1 MNKIIKKNLRGFTL
15 IELIVSI
22 AIIVIFSAMA
32 LANFKSVDKKNA
44 VDLAAYKL
52 ASDIR
57 RVQGYALN
65 QKEDGNGDMPG
76 KGWGINFEKNLK
88 FYSVFADTSNCAY
101 VSTELYEKILIS
113 NDVQINKLLIKD
125 PAAEENEVNLIFEP
139 PDPKVHICDSA
150 PADCGACAGNSTL
163 EITLKHSNSAYTKK
177 VIVNKFGLVEVE

>member
-1 MNKIIKKNLRGFTL
+1 
-15 IELIVSI
+15 
-22 AIIVIFSAMA
+22 MA

-113 NDVQINKLLIKD
+113 NDVSIYELKVSGTLNG
-125 PAAEENEVNLIFEP
+125 VNLIFEP
-139 PDPKVHICDSA
+139 PDPKVHICDSTA
-150 PADCGACAGNSTL
+150 TDCADCAGNSTL

-177 VIVNKFGLVEVE
+177 VIVNKFGLVEVK

>member
-1 MNKIIKKNLRGFTL
+1 
-15 IELIVSI
+15 
-22 AIIVIFSAMA
+22 MA

-65 QKEDGNGDMPG
+65 QKLCNCPNPPR
-76 KGWGINFEKNLK
+76 GWAINFKKYLK
-88 FYSVFADTSNCAY
+88 KYIFFGDGDYGVNCKYDPGEENETIYIA
-101 VSTELYEKILIS
+101 

-125 PAAEENEVNLIFEP
+125 PAAEKNEVNLIFEP
-139 PDPKVHICDSA
+139 PDPKLHICDSTA
-150 PADCGACAGNSTL
+150 TDCGACAGNSTL
-163 EITLKHSNSAYTKK
+163 EITLKHSNSAYTKT